1 MKNYPYPY
9 LCCIAPHDHLIF
21 QTTSMSLHVHCFAK
35 LLRWNH
41 LWQRLTLLIE
51 LTDPWR
57 QNKKLIQPISPWS
70 WWCIV
75 KYTIYIYIAKHIAIP
90 CAERSWDDIIKA
102 NVWQRANQSASVCRN
117 IMSWILI
124 VKVQK
129 IWQLYHVLVW
139 LSSLDWRRRAWN
151 FWSLCWD
158 GQQIAKSPQ
167 HNISTKYHVIICLY
181 CNSQIKCSLS
191 CFPNDHRIINRPHH
205 PPSWSNT
212 KLQST
217 FLLQSLLFS
226 QSQKQVGKTF

>member
-1 MKNYPYPY
+1 MLYCAPWPLDFPNHLHVSPCA
-9 LCCIAPHDHLIF
+9 LLRQATALESSLAAAHAPHRADG
-21 QTTSMSLHVHCFAK
+21 SLETKQKTDSTNKPMIMMVHSQIY
-35 LLRWNH
+35 L
-41 LWQRLTLLIE
+41 
-51 LTDPWR
+51 
-57 QNKKLIQPISPWS
+57 
-70 WWCIV
+70 
-75 KYTIYIYIAKHIAIP
+75 YIYIAKHIAIP

-158 GQQIAKSPQ
+158 GHQIAKSPQ
-167 HNISTKYHVIICLY
+167 HNIATKYHVQCLY
-181 CNSQIKCSLS
+181 CIES
-191 CFPNDHRIINRPHH
+191 CINRPHH

-212 KLQST
+212 KFTST
-217 FLLQSLLFS
+217 FLLQKLFS
-226 QSQKQVGKTF
+226 QSQKQVGKAF

>member
-1 MKNYPYPY
+1 MLYCAPWPLDFPNHLHVSPCA
-9 LCCIAPHDHLIF
+9 LLRQATALESSLAAAHAPHRADG
-21 QTTSMSLHVHCFAK
+21 SLETKQKTDSTNKPMIMMVHS
-35 LLRWNH
+35 
-41 LWQRLTLLIE
+41 Q
-51 LTDPWR
+51 
-57 QNKKLIQPISPWS
+57 
-70 WWCIV
+70 
-75 KYTIYIYIAKHIAIP
+75 IYNIYIAKHIAIP

-167 HNISTKYHVIICLY
+167 HNIATKYHVYASIV
-181 CNSQIKCSLS
+181 
-191 CFPNDHRIINRPHH
+191 
-205 PPSWSNT
+205 SNHA
-212 KLQST
+212 
-217 FLLQSLLFS
+217 
-226 QSQKQVGKTF
+226 